1 MIKKVLI
8 IFIIIIN
15 LIGVCYGTEELLE
28 EGKKTFGVND
38 FVKEAEI
45 YTKDVFP
52 DLDLGTLFNAG
63 TNGEI
68 DLGFFKK
75 IIFNLIGSEVSGAI
89 KLMITVLVV
98 IIINSVCKAILEN
111 LGNEDT
117 VKIVYLLQYLIIIIV
132 VTSIFVS
139 ILNVTK

>member
-1 MIKKVLI
+1 M
-8 IFIIIIN
+8 
-15 LIGVCYGTEELLE
+15 IGVCYGTEELLE

-75 IIFNLIGSEVSGAI
+75 IILNNKFDLAVEFLLIMNLFE
-89 KLMITVLVV
+89 
-98 IIINSVCKAILEN
+98 
-111 LGNEDT
+111 
-117 VKIVYLLQYLIIIIV
+117 
-132 VTSIFVS
+132 IFFW
-139 ILNVTK
+139 